1 MMIAMA
7 TAVSAAATPMPK
19 SVMKKPSKW
28 CGNSRRLKAAKLIS
42 TAFNINSTEMS
53 LYGDEHRNQVTTADK
68 AIHTDKEQKCAQHK
82 IEFYWY
88 HNLLLLLSCDCQT
101 TNDTCQQEQRD
112 ELEGE
117 HILESVGTN
126 QCMTNDLHRH
136 FGVGS
141 VSSCE

>member
-1 MMIAMA
+1 MA
-7 TAVSAAATPMPK
+7 GEQQTVEGCKVDLHS
-19 SVMKKPSKW
+19 
-28 CGNSRRLKAAKLIS
+28 IQYQ
-42 TAFNINSTEMS
+42 
-53 LYGDEHRNQVTTADK
+53 LYGDEHRNQVTTADE

-117 HILESVGTN
+117 YILESVGTD
-126 QCMTNDLHRH
+126 QRMTDDLHRH
-136 FGVGS
+136 LCVGL